1 MKMSAKNV
9 DSKGRFRGKTIG
21 FRVSPEEDRLIN
33 SAVALSGLTKQDFII
48 RRLQNKEIKV
58 IPNPKVYKALKTQ
71 LEDVLTE
78 LRKIKDGGN
87 AEPELLEIISLITAT
102 LDGTNR

>member
-1 MKMSAKNV
+1 MSAKNL
-9 DSKGRFRGKTIG
+9 DSRGRFRGKTIG

-78 LRKIKDGGN
+78 LRRIKDGGN
-87 AEPELLEIISLITAT
+87 AEPELLETISLITAT

>member
-1 MKMSAKNV
+1 MSAKNV

-78 LRKIKDGGN
+78 LRRIKDGGN

>member
-1 MKMSAKNV
+1 MSAKNL
-9 DSKGRFRGKTIG
+9 DSRGRFRGKTIG

-78 LRKIKDGGN
+78 LRRIKDGGN

>member
-1 MKMSAKNV
+1 MSAKNV
-9 DSKGRFRGKTIG
+9 DSKGRFREKTIG

-78 LRKIKDGGN
+78 LRRIKDGGN

>member
-1 MKMSAKNV
+1 MSAKNL
-9 DSKGRFRGKTIG
+9 DSRGRFRGKTIG
-21 FRVSPEEDRLIN
+21 FRVSPEEDRMIN

-78 LRKIKDGGN
+78 LRRIKDGGN

>member
-1 MKMSAKNV
+1 MSAKNV
-9 DSKGRFRGKTIG
+9 DSKGRFREKTIG

-58 IPNPKVYKALKTQ
+58 IPNPKVYKALKTR

-78 LRKIKDGGN
+78 LRRIKDGGN